1 MLPKNKDKSKDK
13 TIPLALYVHI
23 PWCIKK
29 CPYCDFN
36 SYANTERLP
45 EDEYIAALIKDL
57 DQDLS
62 LVKHNRPLTSIFF
75 GGGTPS
81 LFSGKSIESILKA
94 VEKRL
99 VLASD
104 IEITLE
110 ANPGTIEHTSF
121 SDYHLAGVNRISL
134 GAQSFQ
140 DDKLKALGR
149 VHSAREIHLA
159 IESIQK
165 ANFNSFNIDL
175 MYGLPEQSLA
185 DAKFDLETALQYR
198 PKHLSWYHLTLEQN
212 TVFHHCPPPLP
223 DEELLWDMQNMG
235 FSCLASAGMNQYEVS
250 AFAKPGYEC
259 RHNINYWQFG
269 DYLGIGAGAHGKIT
283 TEHPNFNIQR
293 TAKKRLPK
301 SYMGAL
307 AQKDLQILK
316 ISHYEQNLNNLSYQN
331 SSNAEHRILNPEDK
345 IFEFMLNVLRLS
357 EGFSI
362 TLFEQR
368 TGLPFSLLKSQIESA
383 RLKNL
388 LCFDQSQNQFKATD
402 LGKRFLNDLILELG
416 SVRK

>member
-1 MLPKNKDKSKDK
+1 MLCKANP
-13 TIPLALYVHI
+13 IPLALYIHI

-36 SYANTERLP
+36 SYAKTDALP
-45 EDEYIAALIKDL
+45 EDEYITALIKDL

-62 LVKHNRPLTSIFF
+62 LIQSKSNRPLTSIFF

-81 LFSGKSIESILKA
+81 LFSGKSIASILNA
-94 VEKRL
+94 AEKRL
-99 VLASD
+99 AFAAN

-121 SDYHLAGVNRISL
+121 SDYHLAGINRISL

-175 MYGLPEQSLA
+175 MYGLPNQSLA
-185 DAKFDLETALQYR
+185 DAKLDLETALQYE
-198 PKHLSWYHLTLEQN
+198 PKHLSWYHLTIEQN

-223 DEELLWDMQNMG
+223 DEELTWDMQNMG
-235 FSCLASAGMNQYEVS
+235 FACLASAGMTQYEVS
-250 AFAKPGYEC
+250 AFAKPGYES
-259 RHNINYWQFG
+259 RHNINYWKFG

-283 TEHPNFNIQR
+283 TQGSHFNIQR

-301 SYMGAL
+301 SYMAAL
-307 AQKDLQILK
+307 NEQKLTIPINQ
-316 ISHYEQNLNNLSYQN
+316 QNINNPAYQN
-331 SSNAEHRILNPEDK
+331 PANAEHRILNSEDK
-345 IFEFMLNVLRLS
+345 VFEFMLNALRLS

-362 TLFEQR
+362 PLFEQR
-368 TGLPFSLLKSQIESA
+368 TGLSFSLLESQIQNA

-402 LGKRFLNDLILELG
+402 LGKRFLNDLILEFG
-416 SVRK
+416 EKS